1 MKVRWVFAVT
11 AALAVAA
18 IPAVASASTVPVTY
32 THSYA
37 GYYANAAS
45 VAGQFPV
52 VAFQATVTLP
62 YFSQLAKATT
72 GVSEEVRLYSTQGVT
87 SMQLGADPQTATAWK
102 PKMEYNGSTQ
112 VACNGSAFPQGD
124 VVTEDGGVNSG
135 TFTEDY
141 PDIGIEFYDTAGR
154 YAYCDYYPF
163 GSTQD
168 WFSTPPYSRISFVD
182 GFNVKGFHLPPS
194 PVAAT
199 SFSAVSVFD
208 NATSQTLP
216 LGTYPHGKFIA
227 TSTGSGGGVVWERP
241 SALNSAGNGFS
252 AVLP

>member
-1 MKVRWVFAVT
+1 MPTRRRF
-11 AALAVAA
+11 
-18 IPAVASASTVPVTY
+18 PS
-32 THSYA
+32 
-37 GYYANAAS
+37 
-45 VAGQFPV
+45 FPV

-87 SMQLGADPQTATAWK
+87 SMQLGPDPQTATAWK

-163 GSTQD
+163 GNTQD

-216 LGTYPHGKFIA
+216 AGHLPAWQIHRDQH
-227 TSTGSGGGVVWERP
+227 WERRRCRVGETISFEQRWERLLGGTP
-241 SALNSAGNGFS
+241 IRIRISRNPPPAWRKVKVDGFS
-252 AVLP
+252 R